1 MKIIRINY
9 FRMVFNAVFVVLG
22 TFTLYAGDPFF
33 TEAPAVSLATNGSQE
48 NLSALL
54 PPSANMPAS
63 TNASSAGVTNSMMD
77 ALDDKYHLAIGDR
90 LSFRIV
96 EDEDDPKSL
105 SVTDSGDLE
114 LPYIGRFPAVGK
126 TCRELAR
133 SLKVELEKDYYYQ
146 ATVIIAVDS
155 MTKSRGIVYSVGAI
169 RSPGPQGIPSDEVL
183 TVSKAILRAG
193 GFTDYADQRHVKIT
207 RKDAVA
213 GAVNKTFTVNVK
225 NILEKGKSDTDL
237 TLQAGDLIY
246 VPERLV
252 RF

>member
-1 MKIIRINY
+1 MKNIRINY
-9 FRMVFNAVFVVLG
+9 FRTVFNAVFVVLG

-33 TEAPAVSLATNGSQE
+33 TEAPAASPATNGSQE
-48 NLSALL
+48 NLSALS
-54 PPSANMPAS
+54 PSSANVPAS
-63 TNASSAGVTNSMMD
+63 TNASSAGVTNSMD
-77 ALDDKYHLAIGDR
+77 ALDDKYRLAIGDR

-96 EDEDDPKSL
+96 EDGDDPKSL

-114 LPYIGRFPAVGK
+114 LPYIGRFPAIGK
-126 TCRELAR
+126 TCLELAR
-133 SLKVELEKDYYYQ
+133 SLKVELEKDYYYR

-155 MTKSRGIVYSVGAI
+155 MTKSRGKVYSVGAI
-169 RSPGPQGIPSDEVL
+169 RSPGPQDIPSDEVL

-207 RKDAVA
+207 RKDAAA

-225 NILEKGKSDTDL
+225 NILENGKSDADL
-237 TLQAGDLIY
+237 PLQAGDLIY